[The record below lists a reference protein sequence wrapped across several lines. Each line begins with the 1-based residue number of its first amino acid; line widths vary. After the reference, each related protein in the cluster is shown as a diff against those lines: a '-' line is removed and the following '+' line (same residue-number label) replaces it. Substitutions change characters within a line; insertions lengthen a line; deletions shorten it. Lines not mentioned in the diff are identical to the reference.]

1 MQVSFC
7 AFIFYPFP
15 KTGFGISEFTI
26 ITFSDGNKHLFFR
39 DSIKLDDEAKTNL
52 IIKKRGYFS

>member
-26 ITFSDGNKHLFFR
+26 ITLSDGNKHLFFV
-39 DSIKLDDEAKTNL
+39 IQ
-52 IIKKRGYFS
+52 